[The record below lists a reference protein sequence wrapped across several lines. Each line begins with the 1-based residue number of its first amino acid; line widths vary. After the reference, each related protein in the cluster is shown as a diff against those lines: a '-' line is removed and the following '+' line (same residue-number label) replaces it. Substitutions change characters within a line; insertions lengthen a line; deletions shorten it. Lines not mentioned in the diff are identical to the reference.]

1 MTHLSEGPADQLAH
15 CRQAALQD
23 GPGGT
28 ARGYVAEFEG
38 VDRQGCCPEGAAHLV
53 HQEAETPGHVQALL
67 AGNLRVALK
76 AEFGVLSPAR

>member
-38 VDRQGCCPEGAAHLV
+38 VDRQG
-53 HQEAETPGHVQALL
+53 AETLGHVQALL